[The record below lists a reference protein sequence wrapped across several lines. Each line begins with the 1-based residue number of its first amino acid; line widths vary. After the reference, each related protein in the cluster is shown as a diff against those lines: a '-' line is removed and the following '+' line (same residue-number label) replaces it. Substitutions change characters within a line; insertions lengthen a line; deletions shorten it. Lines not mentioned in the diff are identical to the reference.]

1 MVTHYDIQY
10 LINVSVWIVEPW
22 KKIGCKSRV
31 GGYAECQQSP
41 SSVNKE
47 TPKNPT
53 QTNRSNIN
61 LVATGTRATKKKQN
75 RFAEATRK
83 GGDMK
88 TSKMLDEKQSRVK
101 WPCIRAGPETRIWS
115 ISSGYFEAESRES
128 DDTTTLASCLR
139 PHAARRTTLARPHA
153 RTPTPDVF

>member
-1 MVTHYDIQY
+1 M
-10 LINVSVWIVEPW
+10 
-22 KKIGCKSRV
+22 
-31 GGYAECQQSP
+31 GGYTESQQRP

-61 LVATGTRATKKKQN
+61 LVATGTRATKKKKQN

-88 TSKMLDEKQSRVK
+88 TSKMRDEKQSGVK
-101 WPCIRAGPETRIWS
+101 
-115 ISSGYFEAESRES
+115 
-128 DDTTTLASCLR
+128 
-139 PHAARRTTLARPHA
+139 
-153 RTPTPDVF
+153 

>member
-1 MVTHYDIQY
+1 M
-10 LINVSVWIVEPW
+10 
-22 KKIGCKSRV
+22 
-31 GGYAECQQSP
+31 GGYTECQQSP
-41 SSVNKE
+41 SSVNKG
-47 TPKNPT
+47 NPEKPDPNKPIEHKPSRNCYT
-53 QTNRSNIN
+53 CDSQ
-61 LVATGTRATKKKQN
+61 KQN

-88 TSKMLDEKQSRVK
+88 TSKMRDEKQSGVK

-153 RTPTPDVF
+153 RTPTPDVFSICRPRDRPCGWRWNVWNRMS